1 MPRHFTQPEFFSAL
15 LKAYNL
21 RSGGVE
27 TSFKNSKQALGLTK
41 RNKKSFMAQ
50 HLLILLAQLAYNIAV
65 WVRNALE
72 KHSSVI
78 ASFGMLRLIRD
89 AFHMS
94 GQVLFDQHGKVNL
107 IILNQS
113 HKLAQAFYD
122 TWHSTF
128 ACDDLPLILGKI

>member
-1 MPRHFTQPEFFSAL
+1 
-15 LKAYNL
+15 
-21 RSGGVE
+21 
-27 TSFKNSKQALGLTK
+27 
-41 RNKKSFMAQ
+41 MAQ

-72 KHSSVI
+72 KHSALI

-89 AFHMS
+89 AFHIS
-94 GQVLFDQHGKVNL
+94 GQVLFDQHGNVNL

-122 TWHSTF
+122 TWQSCF
-128 ACDDLPLILGKI
+128 ARDDLPLILGKI